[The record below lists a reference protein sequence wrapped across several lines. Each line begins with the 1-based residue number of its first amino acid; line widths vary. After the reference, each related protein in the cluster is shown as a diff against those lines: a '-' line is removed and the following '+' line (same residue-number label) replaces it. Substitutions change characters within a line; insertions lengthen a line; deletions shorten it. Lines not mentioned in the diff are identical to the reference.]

1 MEKKTLF
8 SHYKRMINTMWDE
21 GFRKYT
27 ANELN
32 TFVGRHENITGW
44 KRSNNNPYYSTRCYQ
59 TQLKHLSLNQKRK
72 DLEYIQNVN
81 TVN

>member
-8 SHYKRMINTMWDE
+8 SHYKKMINDIWDE

-32 TFVGRHENITGW
+32 TFVGRFE
-44 KRSNNNPYYSTRCYQ
+44 Q
-59 TQLKHLSLNQKRK
+59 
-72 DLEYIQNVN
+72 
-81 TVN
+81 